1 MNSNNLYTICP
12 LAIVDD
18 FFRYIDDNIDVKVFP
33 LEISDIAGFLCASLS
48 IILSIGGGIGPGAI
62 LAAVF
67 IIIMDFQP
75 KVAIPMNCI
84 TLLGVTILSTFFN
97 MRRRHPLSDRPL
109 IDWDLVLIMEP
120 LTLFGA
126 IAGTYVNK
134 ILGQKM
140 LIVLLVLLLSLIA
153 HNTLKKARKM
163 HHAEELYIKRML
175 WAKQKRRN
183 HKAPIL
189 ATIPSVKSFDGKLAE
204 ADPPFIPKVHPS
216 TEPSKVALNNEPLL
230 KKNKQDESMS
240 RADSNSQPS
249 DSSFS
254 SYSNSFQSFI
264 VLQKA
269 DAESVKSSL
278 IEEEADPLPQNKIT
292 YIFTMFLGVIS
303 FNLFKG
309 GASFESPLGIVCG
322 SYAFWFVE
330 FLTTI
335 WLGCCTFLAA
345 RYLLKRHAIKEAVG
359 FDYVRGDIK
368 WDVRTIVI
376 YPTACVFAGFVSGM
390 FGIGCAVLI
399 APMLVGIGVNPS
411 VASATCCAMNFF
423 TGLAAASS
431 FVVLGSLD
439 LYHQYAIVFFF
450 IGIISM
456 FIGKWVMSFSV
467 HSTKIK
473 KNKRLE
479 RHSYMA
485 YSMGIVVLVS
495 ALCMTV
501 EALLDV
507 VNHYYEDDEVD
518 GICDQTMF

>member
-1 MNSNNLYTICP
+1 MYI
-12 LAIVDD
+12 AIVDD
-18 FFRYIDDNIDVKVFP
+18 FFRYIDDSVEIQTVFP
-33 LEISDIAGFLCASLS
+33 LEVTDYAGFICASLS

-75 KVAIPMNCI
+75 KVAFPMNCI
-84 TLLGVTILSTFFN
+84 TLLGVTILSTFNN

-126 IAGTYVNK
+126 IAGTYINK
-134 ILGQKM
+134 VLGQKV

-153 HNTLKKARKM
+153 HNTLKKARRM

-175 WAKQKRRN
+175 WAKQKRKI
-183 HKAPIL
+183 HQAPIL
-189 ATIPSVKSFDGKLAE
+189 ATIPSVNSFDGKLAE

-216 TEPSKVALNNEPLL
+216 SPDRKTQQPGREPLL
-230 KKNKQDESMS
+230 NRKQDESIS
-240 RADSNSQPS
+240 RAGTGLNSIPS
-249 DSSFS
+249 DSSYS

-264 VLQKA
+264 VLHKA

-292 YIFTMFLGVIS
+292 YISTMFLGVIA

-330 FLTTI
+330 FLLTL

-345 RYLLKRHAIKEAVG
+345 RYLLKKHAIKEAVG

-368 WDVRTIVI
+368 WDIRTIFI
-376 YPTACVFAGFVSGM
+376 YPIACVFAGLVSGM
-390 FGIGCAVLI
+390 FGIGCSVLI

-411 VASATCCAMNFF
+411 VASATCACMNFF
-423 TGLAAASS
+423 TALASATS
-431 FVVLGSLD
+431 FLVLGSLS
-439 LYHQYAIVFFF
+439 LYHQYAVVFFF

-456 FIGKWVMSFSV
+456 FIGKWVMSFSL

-485 YSMGIVVLVS
+485 YSMGLVVLVS

-507 VNHYYEDDEVD
+507 VNHSYENDEVD
-518 GICDQTMF
+518 GICDQVY